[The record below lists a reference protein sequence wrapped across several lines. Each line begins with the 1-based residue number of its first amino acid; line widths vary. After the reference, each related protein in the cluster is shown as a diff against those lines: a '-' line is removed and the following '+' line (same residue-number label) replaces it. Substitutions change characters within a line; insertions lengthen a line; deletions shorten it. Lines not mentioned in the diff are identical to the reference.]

1 MHRQIDMRNWN
12 AGYLNAHQR
21 KIELMLNSSDEQ
33 AKGAQ
38 DHRHISFEAIKN
50 MRDLGGYLAAGG
62 RRIMPGRLL
71 RGANPGMAS
80 AADISKLKGYRL
92 DVVLDFR
99 TEAEKHA
106 AETAFASSFNWIAE
120 PVMVGNL
127 SQELMLSL
135 LQSGNPERS
144 RQFMIDFYRA
154 FPVRYQAQFRR
165 FLKLAEQN
173 NTMLY
178 HCTAGKDRTG
188 FASALLLAALGVDR
202 ATIIANYLESN
213 RYNAA
218 ANAQVLAKLFKA
230 ELAPELIAPLLTVE
244 AAYMEASLALIEEE
258 YEGMDCYLRQVLD
271 IDVERIRRNYLV

>member
-1 MHRQIDMRNWN
+1 
-12 AGYLNAHQR
+12 
-21 KIELMLNSSDEQ
+21 MLSSSDAQ
-33 AKGAQ
+33 AQGMQ
-38 DHRHISFEAIKN
+38 DDRHISFEAIGN
-50 MRDLGGYLAAGG
+50 IRDLGGYPAAGG
-62 RRIMPGRLL
+62 RRIVPGRLL

-80 AADISKLKGYRL
+80 AADIDKLKSYRL

-99 TEAEKHA
+99 TEAEKHS

-127 SQELMLSL
+127 SQEVMLTL
-135 LQSGNPERS
+135 LQSGNPENS

-188 FASALLLAALGVDR
+188 FASALLMTALGVDR
-202 ATIIANYLESN
+202 AAIIDNYLESN
-213 RYNAA
+213 RYNAT

-244 AAYMEASLALIEEE
+244 AAYMEASFVLIDEE
-258 YEGMDCYLRQVLD
+258 YGGMDQYLRQVLD
-271 IDVERIRRNYLV
+271 IDVERIRENYLV